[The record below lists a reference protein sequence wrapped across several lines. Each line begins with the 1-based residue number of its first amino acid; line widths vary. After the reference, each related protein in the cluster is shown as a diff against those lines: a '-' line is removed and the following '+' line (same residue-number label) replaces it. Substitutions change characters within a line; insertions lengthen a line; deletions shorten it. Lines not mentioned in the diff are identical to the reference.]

1 MTVRQTLPALFPQ
14 EDVKRRLV
22 NACQRL
28 LTRDSALLQ
37 KDVNERS
44 ISHRLALYL
53 QGELPKLDVDCE
65 YNRDEG
71 VPKRIFQLRDND
83 IQGNGEPFIQ
93 DTKARTVFP
102 DIIVHHR
109 GKSGTPNNLLIIEI
123 KKTTSNVSD
132 SFDHKKLNSYKTNG
146 HLGYQ
151 HAVFIKL
158 CTGQDKPDVERIE
171 FV

>member
-1 MTVRQTLPALFPQ
+1 MTVRQILPPLLPQ
-14 EDVKRRLV
+14 ENIERKLIK
-22 NACQRL
+22 ACQKL

-53 QGELPKLDVDCE
+53 QKEFPKWDVDCE

-71 VPKRIFQLRDND
+71 VPKRIFQVGDND

-123 KKTTSNVSD
+123 KKTTSNVPD
-132 SFDHKKLNSYKTNG
+132 NFDLEKLNSYKTNG
-146 HLGYQ
+146 HLSYQ
-151 HAVFIKL
+151 HAVFMKL
-158 CTGQDKPDVERIE
+158 CTGQDKPDLERLV